1 MLESRDQVSDRV
13 VRDGLGFLGQGLR
26 LREGAFI
33 DRFLLGLLPPLAL
46 FAGDVVELVV
56 VSCCGS
62 LLGGAEACAM
72 SR

>member
-1 MLESRDQVSDRV
+1 MLEARDEVSDSIIS
-13 VRDGLGFLGQGLR
+13 DGLGFLGQGLR

-33 DRFLLGLLPPLAL
+33 DRFLLGLLPPLPL

-56 VSCCGS
+56 VSCRGS

>member
-1 MLESRDQVSDRV
+1 MLEARDQVSDRV
-13 VRDGLGFLGQGLR
+13 VRDGLGFLGQGLG
-26 LREGAFI
+26 LREGRLV

-46 FAGDVVELVV
+46 LRGDVVELVV
-56 VSCCGS
+56 VSRCGS

>member
-1 MLESRDQVSDRV
+1 MLEARDQVSHRV

-33 DRFLLGLLPPLAL
+33 DRFLLGLLPPLPL
-46 FAGDVVELVV
+46 FARDVVELVV
-56 VSCCGS
+56 VSCGGS

>member
-1 MLESRDQVSDRV
+1 MFEARDQVSHRV

-46 FAGDVVELVV
+46 FGRDVVELVFL
-56 VSCCGS
+56 SCRGA
-62 LLGGAEACAM
+62 LLGGAEACAT